1 MVHVTCSDDSDMLYV
16 AGADWVALN
25 RFAQAAGFE
34 LLFDLNVLLR
44 NGTQWDSSN
53 ARLLLDFSN
62 KLRFNISWQLGNG
75 TVREQRGK
83 TFSSEIAMCFGFV
96 IKALLTFWHWNFFF
110 NFSTPCI

>member
-1 MVHVTCSDDSDMLYV
+1 MVRLKHSDMLYV
-16 AGADWVALN
+16 AGADWIALN

-53 ARLLLDFSN
+53 ARQLLDFSD

-75 TVREQRGK
+75 TVRQQYGK
-83 TFSSEIAMCFGFV
+83 S
-96 IKALLTFWHWNFFF
+96 LN
-110 NFSTPCI
+110 

>member
-1 MVHVTCSDDSDMLYV
+1 MCDGAPHTYSDDTDMLYV

-25 RFAQAAGFE
+25 TFAQAAGFE

-75 TVREQRGK
+75 TVREHCGK
-83 TFSSEIAMCFGFV
+83 AFNSVIAMCFGFV
-96 IKALLTFWHWNFFF
+96 FKALLM
-110 NFSTPCI
+110 CI

>member
-1 MVHVTCSDDSDMLYV
+1 MLYV
-16 AGADWVALN
+16 AGTDWVALN
-25 RFAQAAGFE
+25 WFAQAAGFE

-75 TVREQRGK
+75 TVREQCGK
-83 TFSSEIAMCFGFV
+83 AFNPVIAMCSGFV
-96 IKALLTFWHWNFFF
+96 IKAPLMCT
-110 NFSTPCI
+110 

>member
-1 MVHVTCSDDSDMLYV
+1 MRDGALYVTHSDNSDMLYV
-16 AGADWVALN
+16 AGADWIALN

-53 ARLLLDFSN
+53 ARLLLDFSS

-75 TVREQRGK
+75 TVREQCGRAL
-83 TFSSEIAMCFGFV
+83 SSV
-96 IKALLTFWHWNFFF
+96 
-110 NFSTPCI
+110 